1 MSNLVW
7 YFKLHLCFGKESC
20 FDSKRRIKSLHS
32 SVNVYDVPIATC
44 LDLSIQIAIENNP
57 TFYKIESADD

>member
-20 FDSKRRIKSLHS
+20 FDSKLRIKSLHS
-32 SVNVYDVPIATC
+32 SVNIYNVPIATC
-44 LDLSIQIAIENNP
+44 VDLSIQIAIDSNP
-57 TFYKIESADD
+57 TFSKIESVHD